1 MLQIN
6 DFIEVKTSQT
16 KATIFICKAIELSKQ
31 VNYEY
36 YLNLIKNAKAI

>member
-6 DFIEVKTSQT
+6 EHLEVKTSQT
-16 KATIFICKAIELSKQ
+16 SSTIFICKAIEISKQ

-36 YLNLIKNAKAI
+36 YLNLIKYEKAI